1 MNSRMLQNLNRN
13 LSRLDKH
20 QQQMSTGKLFNKPS
34 DNPIGVSK
42 SLGLKTT
49 LSELKQYKS
58 NAETAISWLEI
69 TESAIADVGDI
80 IQNAKELATRM
91 ANGTFS
97 DADAKSA
104 KQEVDQMKE
113 QLIKLA
119 NTTYGGKYVFSG
131 FQTNKPLLDADGN
144 YNISYDHS
152 LNADKE
158 KMFIEVGIGDTISV
172 NTYGYDVF
180 GNKPSDLDA
189 LPNVNKSNAVDLADP
204 TTNAETELLAVFSAL
219 SNALNSEPVN
229 QEEVGKSIDRLE
241 KQLDNVLLARGE
253 IGAKVN
259 RLELTVNRIEKDTIN
274 FTGLLSKNEDADMA
288 EVIMNYQ
295 MDESVYQ
302 ASLSIGARA
311 IQPTLI
317 DFIK

>member
-80 IQNAKELATRM
+80 IQNAKELATRI

-97 DADAKSA
+97 EADGKSA

-144 YNISYDHS
+144 YNIAYDTGV
-152 LNADKE
+152 NKE
-158 KMFIEVGIGDTISV
+158 KMTFEVGIGDTISV
-172 NTYGYDVF
+172 NTLGYEVF
-180 GNKPSDLDA
+180 GNRPADLDGA
-189 LPNVNKSNAVDLADP
+189 SMVNKSASAGIGS
-204 TTNAETELLAVFSAL
+204 ETELIAVFTEL
-219 SNALNSEPVN
+219 SNALNNAPVN

>member
-1 MNSRMLQNLNRN
+1 MMNNRMLQNLNRN
-13 LSRLDKH
+13 LFRLDKH
-20 QQQMSTGKLFNKPS
+20 QQQMSTGKLFNRPS

-42 SLGLKTT
+42 SLGLKSTI
-49 LSELKQYKS
+49 SELKQFKS

-80 IQNAKELATRM
+80 LQRAKELTTRV

-97 DADAKSA
+97 DQDRQSA
-104 KQEVDQMKE
+104 EKELGEMKE

-131 FQTNKPLLDADGN
+131 FQTNKPLLDANGN
-144 YNISYDHS
+144 YNIDYDTVA
-152 LNADKE
+152 NPE
-158 KMFIEVGIGDTISV
+158 KMAFEVGIGDTISV
-172 NTYGYDVF
+172 NTLGYDVF
-180 GNKPSDLDA
+180 GNRPADLDA
-189 LPNVNKSNAVDLADP
+189 SPTVNKSTAAL
-204 TTNAETELLAVFSAL
+204 TGTETELVAVFTEL
-219 SNALNSEPVN
+219 SNALNTVPTDQDVI
-229 QEEVGKSIDRLE
+229 GKSINRLE
-241 KQLDNVLLARGE
+241 KQLDNILLARGE

-274 FTGLLSKNEDADMA
+274 FTGLLSKNEDADMS
-288 EVIMNYQ
+288 EVIMNYK
-295 MDESVYQ
+295 MDESVYT
-302 ASLSIGARA
+302 ASLSIGAKA